1 MEEDILLF
9 MGKARCQQMIS
20 EPLVKTGLAK
30 PMEYREN
37 HGILMLGGAMYVQP
51 WVKDIFQSKKHSV
64 LPAHFVLCL

>member
-1 MEEDILLF
+1 
-9 MGKARCQQMIS
+9 MIS

-51 WVKDIFQSKKHSV
+51 
-64 LPAHFVLCL
+64 